1 MRIGLLG
8 SPQDPHLQSVGAA
21 LARLGAEP
29 LMLDTTAFD
38 TARRYAFAETT
49 LSYQGETL
57 DDVNAFWLRNVLSP
71 VPYVYEDDGR
81 YRLYDDWH
89 QDYMEN
95 REKHAFWLGFLLAL
109 QAQGKVLVNP
119 AELGVDTVKPY
130 QLFRLKQA
138 GLPTP
143 RTLITNDADAVREF
157 MAIVGPVVCK
167 PVYGGAHCERVAG
180 EVLERLPLIASAPA
194 IFQEEIKGADLRVTA
209 VPGQILSAV
218 EIANDGVDYRAG
230 ARYGQAG
237 TYAPVEL
244 PPQVAAMCFRAME
257 VSGLGFSGI
266 DLKRTAEGE
275 YVFIELNYSPVFSG
289 IEQITGHPISEGLA
303 RYLIACAAGVGGD
316 RPVSASVRPV
326 AAARRG
332 FFQFEGPRPG
342 AV

>member
-21 LARLGAEP
+21 LVRLGAEP
-29 LMLDTTAFD
+29 LFIDTTTFD

-49 LSYQGETL
+49 LSYEGETL

-71 VPYVYEDDGR
+71 VPYVYADDGR

-95 REKHAFWLGFLLAL
+95 REKHAFLLGFLLAL

-167 PVYGGAHCERVAG
+167 PVYGGAHCERVEGA
-180 EVLERLPLIASAPA
+180 VLDRLPLIAGAPA
-194 IFQEEIKGADLRVTA
+194 IFQEEVKGADVRVTA

-218 EIANDGVDYRAG
+218 EIASDGVDYRAG
-230 ARYGQAG
+230 ARYGEAG
-237 TYAPVEL
+237 TYTPVEL
-244 PPQVAAMCFRAME
+244 PPQVAAMCFKAME
-257 VSGLGFSGI
+257 VSGLGFTGI
-266 DLKRTAEGE
+266 DLKRTAAGD

-303 RYLIACAAGVGGD
+303 RYLIGCAAGVGGD
-316 RPVSASVRPV
+316 RPASAAAAPVSAP
-326 AAARRG
+326 RRG
-332 FFQFEGPRPG
+332 FFLFEGPRPG